1 MRRRL
6 KIALLVAVAILGGT
20 TVLIVGSALVLLR
33 TDWGNDKVRGVIEER
48 LQAALG
54 ERGQALVGGLTL
66 SPLGSVAID
75 TLEIR
80 DDTGALVLASGPIAG
95 RYALGPLLDR
105 EVNLTL
111 LSVQRPQAHLA
122 QDAAGGWNIGTLF
135 SDTTTTAGAPAP
147 EQPAAPA
154 SAWRVTLDSLSVV
167 DGLVTVSRP
176 DSLPS
181 LPPVRSDYRDLQ
193 LVLGPSLFTLADK
206 HGEFE
211 VRRLAV
217 DVESPPV
224 PLLHAEGSVA
234 LWPDSLRLALHGVRL
249 RGTRGTLE
257 GGIGWGVPDRDAR
270 LDLTLRADT
279 LAFTDIAWISALMP
293 DSGGGSATV
302 HITNGPERGVIR
314 YAIDSLEATGTGS
327 RFNGRFTADVGDT
340 LAIRDV
346 DLTLAPLDLAI
357 LAEMFGDSM
366 PPAPWD
372 GLIRGRVVAP
382 GGPLDAWELD
392 TTSIEFEDRRIGGA
406 RSRFTLAGVIDLQGD
421 PLALRPLFVGID
433 SLDIRTLGAFTE
445 RVDSLAGYL
454 RGGLTVVGAMDD
466 FRFDGLDLVHD
477 DGDDPASHLRGA
489 GRLALDT
496 AQTWLEAQLIF
507 DTLNVAAFGRA
518 FTPQQ
523 LRGVMTGFVSAE
535 ARGDSVALEVALS
548 GEGTYLTFSGATS
561 LDTARVVL
569 AGSAAM
575 EQFDARQFLV
585 GSELPA
591 HRLTALA
598 ELDLQGTWEGV
609 SGPVLVE
616 LDSTSELAGLKMREG
631 RADLVFEP
639 GGIRVDTLAVESAVG
654 RMSARG
660 RLSRD
665 PALRDSLRFSAA
677 VDSVALLRGFL
688 PDSLAVAWEDS
699 LAGALAVDG
708 VLLGSLDTMDIRAT
722 FRGTAL
728 QAGANAVDTITGSVA
743 LDGMPAATRGN
754 VEFDATHV
762 LAMGLPVTRLAAQAF
777 VREATFVD
785 ASVQAEMGDTLRA
798 TARAEVE
805 WMGDSLRLRL
815 DSLNAD
821 SETASW
827 ALLEPAGLFNG
838 PDRMTLDTVRLA
850 STDGGSLVLAART
863 DSAGPV
869 AALLRATRVP
879 FAHAQFTGLVPAG
892 LEGRMS
898 AEATVTGTRA
908 APEITMAATVDS
920 ATAEGRPVP
929 ALRFA
934 GTYAARELEIELYGE
949 TDGRE
954 SFVLTGALPLDLAF
968 ESRTRDQRLVDEEIY
983 LRFVADATSLE
994 GIGPFV
1000 PGVADLA
1007 GLFDADML
1015 VTGEW
1020 GDYQP
1025 RGVFLLRDGRFTAPA
1040 LQTRFSDLLMDV
1052 SFSPDSV
1059 ILHRVRLADGA
1070 GSTDTATVSGAIHRT
1085 ATGWYADVNSMARQL
1100 RVIDD
1105 PRLAEADVSWQ
1116 FHLGG
1121 PLDSLV
1127 LSGNMTVPSA
1137 NAFISASSRQ
1147 VLALPEDEAAAAQR
1161 RKYIPRLEDVTVEL
1175 GNEVR
1180 LRSPEANVQLQGT
1193 VDVTG
1198 TLQAPDV
1205 FGEISAT
1212 RGTYRLDLGL
1222 LQRTFQVDSGVVRVD
1237 GVIPL
1242 GGGFATDPPTLD
1254 IHASY
1259 LVRQAYAEDV
1269 QIRARITGTTRRPR
1283 LSLYSADLGTT
1294 ATDTEIISYLLFGAP
1309 SFALDNR
1316 GSSAVRSATAA
1327 LVPSIGG
1334 AVEEALG
1341 GKIPFISEL
1350 QVTTVAGD
1358 SPSDFTLNSFE
1369 GLLNSFALTA
1379 GAQLSP
1385 DSFLRVSTG
1394 VCRGENRAAQSLPA
1408 WFGVTYE
1415 YRPRERLSAQV
1426 SLDPGSSP
1434 CTRVGSFQQIYQFGL
1449 DLFRDWRW

>member
-6 KIALLVAVAILGGT
+6 KIALLVAVAILGGS
-20 TVLIVGSALVLLR
+20 TVLIVGGAIVLLR
-33 TDWGNDKVRGVIEER
+33 TDWGNEKIRGMIAER
-48 LQAALG
+48 AQAALG
-54 ERGQALVGGLTL
+54 DRGRALLGGLTL
-66 SPLGSVAID
+66 SPLGTVSLD

-80 DDTGALVLASGPIAG
+80 DDTGALVLASGPIRG
-95 RYALGPLLDR
+95 RYALAPLLDR
-105 EVNLTL
+105 EVSLTQL
-111 LSVQRPQAHLA
+111 TVLRPQAHFA
-122 QDAAGGWNIGTLF
+122 QNEAGSWNIGALF
-135 SDTTTTAGAPAP
+135 SDTAAAP
-147 EQPAAPA
+147 EPNRPASTA
-154 SAWRVTLDSLSVV
+154 SAWRITLDSFALA
-167 DGLVTVSRP
+167 DGLLTISRP
-176 DSLPS
+176 DSLPA
-181 LPPVRSDYRDLQ
+181 LPPVRSAYRDLQ
-193 LVLGPSLFTLADK
+193 LVLGPSQYALADK
-206 HGEFE
+206 HGEFA
-211 VRRLAV
+211 VRRLSV
-217 DVESPPV
+217 DIESPPV
-224 PLLHAEGSVA
+224 PLLHAEGRVGM
-234 LWPDSLRLALHGVRL
+234 WPDSLQLALAAVRL
-249 RGTRGTLE
+249 RGTNGSLE
-257 GGIGWGVPDRDAR
+257 GGIGWGVPDQDAR

-279 LAFTDIAWISALMP
+279 LAFTDIAWISELVP
-293 DSGGGSATV
+293 DSGGGSAV
-302 HITNGPERGVIR
+302 VRITNGPERGVIR

-327 RFNGRFTADVGDT
+327 RFGGRFTADVGDAV
-340 LAIRDV
+340 AIRDV
-346 DLTLAPLDLAI
+346 DVTLAPLDLVI

-372 GLIRGRVVAP
+372 GLLRGRVVAP
-382 GGPLDAWELD
+382 GGPLTAWALD
-392 TTSIEFEDRRIGGA
+392 TTSLEFEDRRIGGA
-406 RSRFTLAGVIDLQGD
+406 ISRFTLAGLIDLQGD

-433 SLDIRTLGAFTE
+433 SLDIRTLGALTE
-445 RVDSLAGYL
+445 RADSLGGYL
-454 RGGLTVVGAMDD
+454 RGALTVAGPMDD

-477 DGDDPASHLRGA
+477 DGDDPPSHLRGA

-523 LRGVMTGFVSAE
+523 LRGVMAGFVSAE
-535 ARGDSVALEVALS
+535 ARGDSVALEVSLT

-569 AGSAAM
+569 AGRAAM

-609 SGPVLVE
+609 SGPVLVV
-616 LDSTSELAGLKMREG
+616 LDSTSDLAGLKMREG

-665 PALRDSLRFSAA
+665 PALRDSLRFDAA
-677 VDSVALLRGFL
+677 IDSMALLRGFL

-699 LAGALAVDG
+699 LAGSLAVRG
-708 VLLGSLDTMDIRAT
+708 VLLGSLDTMDVRAT
-722 FRGTAL
+722 FHGQSL
-728 QAGANAVDTITGSVA
+728 QAGANAVDTITGTVA
-743 LDGMPAATRGN
+743 LDGLPAATRGN
-754 VEFDATHV
+754 VSFDAANV
-762 LAMGLPVTRLAAQAF
+762 LALGFPVTRLAAQAA
-777 VREATFVD
+777 VREARWVD
-785 ASVQAEMGDTLRA
+785 ASMQAEVGDTLRA
-798 TARAEVE
+798 TARAELE
-805 WMGDSLRLRL
+805 WMRDSLRVRI
-815 DSLNAD
+815 DSVNAE
-821 SETASW
+821 SETATW
-827 ALLEPAGLFNG
+827 ALLEPTELFNG
-838 PDRMTLDTVRLA
+838 PDRLTIDTVRLA
-850 STDGGSLVLAART
+850 STDGASLLFAARS

-869 AALLRATRVP
+869 AALLQATRVP

-892 LEGRMS
+892 LVGRIS
-898 AEATVTGTRA
+898 AAADVRGTRS
-908 APEITMAATVDS
+908 APEITVNATVDS
-920 ATAEGRPVP
+920 ATADGRRVP
-929 ALRFA
+929 DLRFA
-934 GTYAARELEIELYGE
+934 GTYADRKAELELYGK
-949 TDGRE
+949 TNGRE
-954 SFVLTGALPLDLAF
+954 SFVLTGTLPLDLAF
-968 ESRTRDQRLVDEEIY
+968 ESRTREQRLVDDEELY

-1000 PGVADLA
+1000 PGVADLSGA
-1007 GLFDADML
+1007 FDADML
-1015 VTGEW
+1015 VTGTW
-1020 GDYQP
+1020 GDYEP
-1025 RGVFLLRDGRFTAPA
+1025 RGVFLLRDGRFTVPA
-1040 LQTRFSDLLMDV
+1040 LQTGFADMIMDV

-1070 GSTDTATVSGAIHRT
+1070 GTTDTATVTGAIVRT
-1085 ATGWYADVNSMARQL
+1085 PSGWYADIDTYARQL

-1116 FHLGG
+1116 FDLRG

-1127 LSGNMTVPSA
+1127 LSGEMTVPSG
-1137 NAFISASSRQ
+1137 NAFISTQSRQ

-1161 RKYIPRLEDVTVEL
+1161 RKYIPRLENVTVQL

-1180 LRSPEANVQLQGT
+1180 LRSPEANVQLQGS

-1205 FGEISAT
+1205 VGEISAT

-1242 GGGFATDPPTLD
+1242 GGGFAVDPPTLD
-1254 IHASY
+1254 IFASY
-1259 LVRQAYAEDV
+1259 LVRQAQAEDV
-1269 QIRARITGTTRRPR
+1269 QIHARITGTTRRPR

-1334 AVEEALG
+1334 AVEQALG
-1341 GKIPFISEL
+1341 GRIPFISEL
-1350 QVTTVAGD
+1350 QVTTVAGN

-1408 WFGVTYE
+1408 WFGIAYE
-1415 YRPRERLSAQV
+1415 YRPREKLSAQV
-1426 SLDPGSSP
+1426 SIDPGSSP